1 MVFEIHLNI
10 DVAYFLRVKLHLHFL
25 VGLDVPE
32 PSELVEMST
41 ESVSRVVK
49 CLVASTDETA
59 SLYEVVPLVEGR
71 SGEVLIDRMDLEP
84 LEGVYWGNGVLP
96 DIPNHII
103 EVASLE
109 EVDRVG

>member
-1 MVFEIHLNI
+1 
-10 DVAYFLRVKLHLHFL
+10 
-25 VGLDVPE
+25 
-32 PSELVEMST
+32 MST

-59 SLYEVVPLVEGR
+59 SLYQVVPLVEGR

-96 DIPNHII
+96 DIADHII